1 MKLYKFA
8 NIEGGTTMYNAGRY
22 MTSPKNYDL
31 NFIEESRNR
40 YYFGNRTPKAV
51 NDVGRLRRFKARA
64 ERR

>member
-1 MKLYKFA
+1 
-8 NIEGGTTMYNAGRY
+8 MYNAGHY

-40 YYFGNRTPKAV
+40 YYFENRTPKAV

>member
-1 MKLYKFA
+1 
-8 NIEGGTTMYNAGRY
+8 MYNAGRY